1 MPQMGTVTATE
12 LRLRSTPTTS
22 ANNVITALPR
32 GTRLEILE
40 DQGDWLKVTAKGRTG
55 FVSEAFVAKDEERP
69 AADDQTTPSARP
81 SPTSGQTAAGGQP
94 AAGQPSSGA
103 QGSPAGQQTSSAS
116 SLPLQ
121 PGPAPAPGSCKF
133 VGDKAV
139 TPDGKVFGK
148 KFKLGIFNF
157 GQTSIGD
164 FVKAHRELFPGVS
177 PSRLRVMEAV
187 SSNEGKLEAI
197 NTWDSAFLTFG
208 CFQWTVGTDSGDGEL
223 PPMIDRLK
231 RKSPEVF
238 QKYFGQ
244 FGLDVQLSP
253 GKPNTVRRGFFTING
268 TVIRTPQQKQQLRS
282 LDWAYR
288 FWLSGQD
295 DTVRLAEIEHAM
307 DRVDLFFRCPE
318 CLINT
323 RFVGD
328 YVSSEYGV
336 ALLLDQHVNRPGHV
350 PGTLARAVSTL
361 VAELG
366 GDAPQG
372 WQDAQEQKLISLYLQ
387 KRAQTSMTDSDGRAQ
402 KILAAVRAG
411 LASDK
416 RGSYEV

>member
-1 MPQMGTVTATE
+1 MPQTGTVTATE
-12 LRLRSTPTTS
+12 LRLRSAPTTS
-22 ANNVITALPR
+22 ANNVVTKLPR
-32 GTRLEILE
+32 GTKLQILE
-40 DQGDWLKVTAKGRTG
+40 DQGDWLKVTANGRTG
-55 FVSEAFVAKDEERP
+55 FVSEAFVAKDVETPP
-69 AADDQTTPSARP
+69 ADGQGTTP
-81 SPTSGQTAAGGQP
+81 GQLATGSQP
-94 AAGQPSSGA
+94 PAGA
-103 QGSPAGQQTSSAS
+103 QGSAGGQQASAATP
-116 SLPLQ
+116 SLQ
-121 PGPAPAPGSCKF
+121 AGPDLAPGSCKF

-139 TPDGKVFGK
+139 TPDGRVFGK

-164 FVKAHRELFPGVS
+164 FVSSHRELFPDVS

-208 CFQWTVGTDSGDGEL
+208 CFQWTVGTADGDGEL
-223 PPMIDRLK
+223 PPMIGRLK
-231 RKSPEVF
+231 RKSPQVF

-253 GKPNTVRRGFFTING
+253 GKPNTVRRGFFTIGG
-268 TVIRTPQQKQQLRS
+268 TAIKTPQQKQQLRS

-288 FWLSGQD
+288 FWLAGQD
-295 DTVRLAEIEHAM
+295 DTVRMAEVEHAM

-318 CLINT
+318 CLVNT

-350 PGTLARAVSTL
+350 PGTLARAVSVL
-361 VAELG
+361 VSQLG
-366 GDAPQG
+366 SDAPQS
-372 WQDAQEQKLISLYLQ
+372 WQDSQEQKLLALYLQ

-411 LASDK
+411 RASDK
-416 RGSYEV
+416 RGSYQV

>member
-1 MPQMGTVTATE
+1 MPQTGTVTATE
-12 LRLRSTPTTS
+12 LRLRSTPTTN
-22 ANNVITALPR
+22 ANNVVTALPR

-40 DQGDWLKVTAKGRTG
+40 DRGEWLKVTAKGRTG
-55 FVSEAFVAKDEERP
+55 FVSANFVAKDEERP
-69 AADDQTTPSARP
+69 VADEQTSTPSTQP
-81 SPTSGQTAAGGQP
+81 SSTPSQPTQGSSGGQP
-94 AAGQPSSGA
+94 ATGA
-103 QGSPAGQQTSSAS
+103 QGSSGGQPPAA
-116 SLPLQ
+116 SLPLKD
-121 PGPAPAPGSCKF
+121 GPAPAPGSCKF

-157 GQTSIGD
+157 GQTSIGQ
-164 FVKAHRELFPGVS
+164 FVAAHRELFPGVS

-208 CFQWTVGTDSGDGEL
+208 CFQWTIGTADGDGEL

-231 RKSPEVF
+231 RNSPQVF

-253 GKPNTVRRGFFTING
+253 AKPNTLRRGFFTLNG
-268 TVIRTPQQKQQLRS
+268 TALRTPQQKEKLRS

-295 DTVRLAEIEHAM
+295 DTVRLAEVEHAM

-328 YVSSEYGV
+328 YVSSEYGI
-336 ALLLDQHVNRPGHV
+336 ALLLDQHVNRPAHV
-350 PGTLARAVSTL
+350 PATLARAVSVL
-361 VAELG
+361 VGQLG
-366 GDAPQG
+366 SDAPQS
-372 WQDAQEQKLISLYLQ
+372 WQDAQEQKLIALYLQ
-387 KRAQTSMTDSDGRAQ
+387 KRAQTSMTDSDGRAK
-402 KILAAVRAG
+402 KILDAVRAG

>member
-1 MPQMGTVTATE
+1 MPQTGTVTATE

-40 DQGDWLKVTAKGRTG
+40 DRGDWLKVTADGRTG
-55 FVSEAFVAKDEERP
+55 FASAHFVAKDEERP
-69 AADDQTTPSARP
+69 AAEEHGSASSTQPS
-81 SPTSGQTAAGGQP
+81 STSTQPAGAQASSGGRQP
-94 AAGQPSSGA
+94 AAAPQSLR
-103 QGSPAGQQTSSAS
+103 AG
-116 SLPLQ
+116 PD
-121 PGPAPAPGSCKF
+121 PAPGSCKF
-133 VGDKAV
+133 AGDKAV

-157 GQTSIGD
+157 GQTSIGQ
-164 FVKAHRELFPGVS
+164 FVAAHRELFPDVA

-208 CFQWTVGTDSGDGEL
+208 CFQWTVGTAGGDGEL
-223 PPMIDRLK
+223 PAMIDRLK
-231 RKSPEVF
+231 RRSPQVF
-238 QKYFGQ
+238 QKYFGR

-253 GKPNTVRRGFFTING
+253 ARPDTLRRGFFTLNG
-268 TVIRTPQQKQQLRS
+268 TALKTPQQKEKLRS

-295 DTVRLAEIEHAM
+295 DTVRLAEVEHAM

-328 YVSSEYGV
+328 YVSSE
-336 ALLLDQHVNRPGHV
+336 
-350 PGTLARAVSTL
+350 
-361 VAELG
+361 
-366 GDAPQG
+366 
-372 WQDAQEQKLISLYLQ
+372 
-387 KRAQTSMTDSDGRAQ
+387 
-402 KILAAVRAG
+402 
-411 LASDK
+411 
-416 RGSYEV
+416 

>member
-1 MPQMGTVTATE
+1 MPQTATVNATE

-22 ANNVITALPR
+22 ANNVIAALPR
-32 GTRLEILE
+32 GTRLQILE
-40 DQGDWLKVTAKGRTG
+40 DRGDWLKVTAGGRAG
-55 FVSEAFVAKDEERP
+55 FVSANFVSRDEERPP
-69 AADDQTTPSARP
+69 AADDQPTAPNTRPPSTTGQPGQG
-81 SPTSGQTAAGGQP
+81 TSGGQP
-94 AAGQPSSGA
+94 PVVAPQPLKAGPD
-103 QGSPAGQQTSSAS
+103 
-116 SLPLQ
+116 
-121 PGPAPAPGSCKF
+121 PAPGSCKF

-157 GQTSIGD
+157 GQTSIGQ
-164 FVKAHRELFPGVS
+164 FVAAHRELFPGVS

-208 CFQWTVGTDSGDGEL
+208 CFQWTVGTADGDGEL
-223 PPMIDRLK
+223 PAMIDRLK
-231 RKSPEVF
+231 RNSPQVF

-253 GKPNTVRRGFFTING
+253 GKPNTLRRGFFTLGG
-268 TVIRTPQQKQQLRS
+268 TALKTPQQKQQLRS

-295 DTVRLAEIEHAM
+295 DTVRRAEVEHAM
-307 DRVDLFFRCPE
+307 DRVDLFFRCTE

-336 ALLLDQHVNRPGHV
+336 ALLLDQHVNRPAHV
-350 PGTLARAVSTL
+350 PATLARAVSVL
-361 VAELG
+361 VGQLG
-366 GDAPQG
+366 ADAPQG
-372 WQDAQEQKLISLYLQ
+372 WQDAQEQKLLALYLQ
-387 KRAQTSMTDSDGRAQ
+387 KRAQTSMTDSDGRAK
-402 KILAAVRAG
+402 KILDAVRAG

>member
-1 MPQMGTVTATE
+1 MPQTGTVTATE

-32 GTRLEILE
+32 GTRLQILE
-40 DQGDWLKVTAKGRTG
+40 DRGDWLKVTANGRTG
-55 FVSEAFVAKDEERP
+55 FVSEAFVSKDVETPPADGQSPAPNTQPSSATSRP
-69 AADDQTTPSARP
+69 AAGYQNAG
-81 SPTSGQTAAGGQP
+81 GQTA
-94 AAGQPSSGA
+94 GA
-103 QGSPAGQQTSSAS
+103 QVPLKAG
-116 SLPLQ
+116 PD
-121 PGPAPAPGSCKF
+121 PAPGSCKF

-157 GQTSIGD
+157 GQTSIGQ
-164 FVKAHRELFPGVS
+164 FVAAHRELFPDVA

-231 RKSPEVF
+231 RKSPRVF

-253 GKPNTVRRGFFTING
+253 GRPNTVRRGFFTLNG
-268 TVIRTPQQKQQLRS
+268 TALKTPQQKQQLRS

-295 DTVRLAEIEHAM
+295 DTVRLAEVEHAM
-307 DRVDLFFRCPE
+307 DRVDLFFRCPQ
-318 CLINT
+318 CLVNT

-350 PGTLARAVSTL
+350 PGTLARAVATL
-361 VAELG
+361 VAQLG
-366 GDAPQG
+366 ADAPQS
-372 WQDAQEQKLISLYLQ
+372 WQDAQERKLLALYLQ
-387 KRAQTSMTDSDGRAQ
+387 KRAQTSMTDSDGRAK
-402 KILAAVRAG
+402 KILDAVRAG

-416 RGSYEV
+416 RGSYEI